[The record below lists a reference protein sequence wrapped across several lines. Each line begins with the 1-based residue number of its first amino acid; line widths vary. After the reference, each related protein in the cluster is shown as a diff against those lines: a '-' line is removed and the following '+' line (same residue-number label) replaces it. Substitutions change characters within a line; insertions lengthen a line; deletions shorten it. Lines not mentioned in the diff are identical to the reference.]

1 MTDSDASVVHQPLAQ
16 RLEAR
21 CTLSFEVVQ
30 PTPMVFMLRPQ
41 SSDRQQITLESFELT
56 PVTQVTEFTDGFGN
70 LCQRLLASTGSF
82 TVESLVQ
89 ARVSRNS
96 QYAPVAEAAGFIE
109 IPDLPDAA
117 LVYLLPSRYCE
128 SDRFSDMAIE
138 IVAGESLGYAQV
150 AAISRWVSANI
161 SNIPLSS
168 TYPVSAVE
176 VNQRGEGVCR
186 DLAHLAICLCR
197 ALCIPARLT
206 VGYLHGLDPM
216 DNHAWFEAYLGG
228 SWYTF
233 DPAAPNS
240 AGARIVVAHGRDA
253 ADVAIYNQYGP
264 LLLPTDMVVS
274 VREVTENT
282 A

>member
-1 MTDSDASVVHQPLAQ
+1 MTDSDEAVVQRLPEQ

-21 CTLSFEVVQ
+21 CTLSFDVSQ

-41 SSDRQQITLESFELT
+41 SGDGQQITLESFELT
-56 PVTQVTEFTDGFGN
+56 PVTQVTEFTDAFGN
-70 LCQRLLASTGSF
+70 LCQRLLAVPGSF
-82 TVESLVQ
+82 TVDSIVQ
-89 ARVSRNS
+89 ARVNRDR
-96 QYAPVAEAAGFIE
+96 QYPLAPEDAGFID
-109 IPDLPDAA
+109 IPDLPDAV

-138 IVAGESLGYAQV
+138 IVGGEALGFAQV
-150 AAISRWVSANI
+150 TAICRWVSANI

-197 ALCIPARLT
+197 ALCIPARLA

-216 DNHAWFEAYLGG
+216 DNHAWFEAYVGDR
-228 SWYTF
+228 WYTF
-233 DPAAPNS
+233 DPAAPAS
-240 AGARIVVAHGRDA
+240 VGARIVVARGRDA

-264 LLLPTDMVVS
+264 LLLPTHMTVS
-274 VREVTENT
+274 VEEIDEAT